1 MGTTDRFYRLL
12 PSNIQNIGI
21 SLYGLHWKLRRF
33 GGVFNKELS
42 KFRNRENYTAE
53 QWRTYQ
59 TEQLRALLD
68 HAFETVP
75 FYRQK
80 YSAVGFTRDDFRR
93 FEIED
98 LKRLPFLEKDE
109 LRQFGRSSMVS
120 GNPEQGGSFFGSSGS
135 TGTPTSILYSHAFHQ
150 RWSAAFEAR
159 VRNWA
164 GLDNSNP
171 RGMIGG
177 RRVVTDGESRP
188 PYFRYN
194 WFEKQTYF
202 SAYHISERTVSNYL
216 EGMRKHKV
224 EYMTGYAMSNYFLA
238 QYFEHLGLEAPQ
250 LSAVVTSSEKLTPAM
265 RETFRRVYGCRTFDG
280 YSGVEACGLITE
292 NEEGEL
298 MASPDVGIME
308 LLDDQGRDIA
318 PGDTGEIVSTGL
330 LNFDQPLIR
339 YRIGDMARLAEN
351 QHSATGRA
359 MPIIDEIVGRVEDT
373 VVGPDGRRMVRF
385 HGVFIDLP
393 AVKSAQVIQKA
404 IDHLVILVLADSS
417 FSPQDE
423 DIIVKRVRSQLGAI
437 RVDVQPVDQLRVES
451 SGKVKAVISELKRN
465 QVD

>member
-1 MGTTDRFYRLL
+1 MGTTDRLYSLL
-12 PSNIQNIGI
+12 PPTIQNVGI
-21 SLYGLHWKLRRF
+21 SLYGLHWKRRRF
-33 GGVFNKELS
+33 GGVFHQELDQ
-42 KFRNRENYTAE
+42 FRDRENYSAE
-53 QWRTYQ
+53 QWRNFQ
-59 TEQLRALLD
+59 TVKLRALLD

-75 FYRQK
+75 FYREK
-80 YSAVGFTRDDFRR
+80 YSAAGFTRDDLSR

-98 LKRLPFLEKDE
+98 LKRLPYLEKDE
-109 LRQFGRSSMVS
+109 LRQYGRTTMVS
-120 GNPEQGGSFFGSSGS
+120 TKPEKGGSFFGSSGS

-164 GLDNSNP
+164 GLDHSTP

-194 WFEKQTYF
+194 CFERQTYF
-202 SAYHISERTVSNYL
+202 SAYHISAHSAANYL
-216 EGMRKHKV
+216 EGMRKHNV
-224 EYMTGYAMSNYFLA
+224 AYMTGYAMSNYFLA
-238 QYFEHLGLEAPQ
+238 QYFEHLGLEAPR

-265 RETFRRVYGCRTFDG
+265 RETFRQVYGCKTFDG

-292 NEEGEL
+292 NESGEL
-298 MASPDVGIME
+298 MVSPDVGIME
-308 LLDDQGRDIA
+308 LLDDDGRDTA
-318 PGDTGEIVSTGL
+318 PGGTGEIVSTGL

-339 YRIGDMARLAEN
+339 YRIGDMARVAKT
-351 QHSATGRA
+351 QQSATGRS
-359 MPIIDEIVGRVEDT
+359 MPIIEEIVGRVEDT

-393 AVKSAQVIQKA
+393 AVKSAQVVQKA
-404 IDHLVILVLADSS
+404 IDHLNILLLTDSS
-417 FSPQDE
+417 FSKEDE
-423 DIIVKRVRSQLGAI
+423 DTIVKRVRSQLGEVI
-437 RVDVQPVDQLRVES
+437 VDVQQVDQLRVES
-451 SGKVKAVISELKRN
+451 SGKVKAVISELERN